1 MAEERMTGRG
11 EEGHFREGLE
21 RLPEQR
27 AHFRYPPALGGQTS
41 LASLSWNRCNRK
53 FLTAGLVRAFSAQ
66 TCLCSFYQQEIHV
79 VFGSPVL
86 RSNWTGC
93 LWSLIWWR
101 RSEHT
106 AHDKADALQ
115 QPALLSPVNAR
126 CVFAG
131 HMATFHKSQCY
142 SFINQNLG
150 PNRTALALRTLMCW
164 KITPLHPFP
173 QRTAAPTPQK

>member
-93 LWSLIWWR
+93 LWGHNGLRLFLFSALTLISPRTQTRSPAATGSICFPWGHPQAWR
-101 RSEHT
+101 
-106 AHDKADALQ
+106 
-115 QPALLSPVNAR
+115 
-126 CVFAG
+126 
-131 HMATFHKSQCY
+131 
-142 SFINQNLG
+142 
-150 PNRTALALRTLMCW
+150 
-164 KITPLHPFP
+164 
-173 QRTAAPTPQK
+173 